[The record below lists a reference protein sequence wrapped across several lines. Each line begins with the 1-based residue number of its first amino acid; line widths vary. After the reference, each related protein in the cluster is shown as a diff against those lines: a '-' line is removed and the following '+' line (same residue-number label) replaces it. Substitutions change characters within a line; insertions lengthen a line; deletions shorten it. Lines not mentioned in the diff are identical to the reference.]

1 MNTHNTM
8 SMDLESF
15 EKDLEPQQLKRK
27 RSSILKP
34 PPEKRTSR
42 DLRVSFNDRY
52 IYKELHQDGT
62 CDITNLFLGQDMDL
76 TAMEIVEPVLA
87 TNDRTLDAS
96 VDMSLDRMGSVID
109 IQPDNETNCLT
120 EERMID
126 TTTTSTLLNTT
137 TDETPVFESSGINIT
152 SYGDECSLNETY
164 FGAFHDSNEI
174 SRISEVDSL
183 AHNVES
189 LQACIDKVDRS
200 RKQLDDEIDNL
211 LKFYKHIVNK
221 DNKYEFAIKI
231 FGLRYGLWLILN
243 VNPDTYPNETIGLK
257 FAVNKRD
264 RHLYPFPEFARAVKQ
279 FTKEGRE
286 GYLTRFVINAQKF
299 RRFLRQYRER
309 KH

>member
-1 MNTHNTM
+1 MMNNPNII

-15 EKDLEPQQLKRK
+15 EKDLEPQPLKRK

-42 DLRVSFNDRY
+42 DSRTVSFNDRY

-76 TAMEIVEPVLA
+76 TMMDVIEPVLV
-87 TNDRTLDAS
+87 TNDRTIDAS
-96 VDMSLDRMGSVID
+96 VDMSIDRSGSILDIAL
-109 IQPDNETNCLT
+109 DNETNCTLT

-126 TTTTSTLLNTT
+126 TTS
-137 TDETPVFESSGINIT
+137 TDETPSYDSNSLNIST
-152 SYGDECSLNETY
+152 YAEECSANETF
-164 FGAFHDSNEI
+164 FGAFHDSNDL
-174 SRISEVDSL
+174 SRISEADTLVQ
-183 AHNVES
+183 NVEA
-189 LQACIDKVDRS
+189 LQACIQKVDQS
-200 RKQLDDEIDNL
+200 RKLLDDEIENL
-211 LKFYKHIVNK
+211 LKYYKHIVNK
-221 DNKYEFAIKI
+221 GNKYEFAIKI

-243 VNPDTYPNETIGLK
+243 VNPETYPNETIGLK
-257 FAVNKRD
+257 FAVNKKD
-264 RHLYPFPEFARAVKQ
+264 RHLYPFPEFAKAVKQ

-299 RRFLRQYRER
+299 RRFLRQYRDR